1 MFLSY
6 PIGTIMVPSGIVAP
20 GVVPR
25 TIITTAS
32 DQQFLGNAVFHIA
45 DGRTAAR
52 HAGLPLVA
60 QSVPH
65 VIVSSTL
72 TPQMNNLNISNAAA
86 THSHKPVYL
95 EKSGE
100 KRNQS
105 SQTEENIDSSEC
117 VHMVTAASQCDGDGS
132 FPVDSS
138 KKAATGQQHVAFR
151 FPDQSKQYL
160 DEEKCSGLSH
170 SVERRAYV
178 DIAKDK
184 RRNEPAGT
192 AVSDQEVLSLS
203 LFFTI

>member
-6 PIGTIMVPSGIVAP
+6 PIGTIMVPGGIVAP

-32 DQQFLGNAVFHIA
+32 NQQFLGNAVFHIA
-45 DGRTAAR
+45 DGHTAAR

-72 TPQMNNLNISNAAA
+72 TPQMNNLNISNAAT

-95 EKSGE
+95 EKSAE

-105 SQTEENIDSSEC
+105 SQTEENID
-117 VHMVTAASQCDGDGS
+117 
-132 FPVDSS
+132 
-138 KKAATGQQHVAFR
+138 
-151 FPDQSKQYL
+151 
-160 DEEKCSGLSH
+160 
-170 SVERRAYV
+170 
-178 DIAKDK
+178 
-184 RRNEPAGT
+184 
-192 AVSDQEVLSLS
+192 
-203 LFFTI
+203 LFK